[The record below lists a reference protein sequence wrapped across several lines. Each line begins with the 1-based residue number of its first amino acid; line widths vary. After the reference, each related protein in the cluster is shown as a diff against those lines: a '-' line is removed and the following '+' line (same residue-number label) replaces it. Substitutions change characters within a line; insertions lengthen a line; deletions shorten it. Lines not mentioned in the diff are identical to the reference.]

1 MPPLILCHPLL
12 LPSFPPNIRGFS
24 CESPISIRW
33 SKYWSFSFSINPSNE
48 HSGFISFK
56 IDWFDLLAV
65 QVTLKS
71 LLQQQSLKASIL
83 QHSAFFTGFP
93 GSSDGK
99 LLQCR
104 RPGFNPCVGKIPWR
118 RARQPTP
125 LFLPGESP
133 WTEAWQATVHGVT
146 KSQTRLSD

>member
-12 LPSFPPNIRGFS
+12 LPSFSPNIRGFS

-56 IDWFDLLAV
+56 IDWFDLLTV

-99 LLQCR
+99 ESSCNAGDPCLI
-104 RPGFNPCVGKIPWR
+104 PGSGRSSGKEIATQSSNLELELPW
-118 RARQPTP
+118 
-125 LFLPGESP
+125 
-133 WTEAWQATVHGVT
+133 
-146 KSQTRLSD
+146 

>member
-12 LPSFPPNIRGFS
+12 LPSFSPNIRGFS

-48 HSGFISFK
+48 HPGFISFK

-71 LLQQQSLKASIL
+71 LRQQQSLKASIL
-83 QHSAFFTGFP
+83 QHSVFFTGFP

-99 LLQCR
+99 ESSCNA
-104 RPGFNPCVGKIPWR
+104 GDPCLIPASGR
-118 RARQPTP
+118 S
-125 LFLPGESP
+125 PGEGIGYYPSILGLP
-133 WTEAWQATVHGVT
+133 CGSVSKESACNARDLG
-146 KSQTRLSD
+146 LIPEL